1 MHFLGGLSPVSK
13 YSGQPSGTYLAGF
26 PHVEPTPLDISM
38 DKDLMEYMNTE
49 KIKPETYF
57 RSKATCNTKACA
69 WLEENYPAI
78 YGANYGE

>member
-1 MHFLGGLSPVSK
+1 
-13 YSGQPSGTYLAGF
+13 
-26 PHVEPTPLDISM
+26 M